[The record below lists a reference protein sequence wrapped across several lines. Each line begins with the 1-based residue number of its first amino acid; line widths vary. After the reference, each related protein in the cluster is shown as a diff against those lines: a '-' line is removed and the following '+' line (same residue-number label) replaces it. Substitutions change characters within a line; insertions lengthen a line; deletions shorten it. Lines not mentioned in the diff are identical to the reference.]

1 MSKEIIDGS
10 QDCNDTNDG
19 DWTVYH
25 SRRQKRH
32 NKDERRFKRNQEK
45 EINDMS
51 KNIPGA
57 NYIDNSDRRRNY
69 KKYNPNQTS
78 FLGRNNKNAEKK
90 YRYRQNKKERN
101 TNINK
106 EKNSEE
112 RSKENNEDRIC
123 DSSLE
128 NSSPKITI
136 SEV

>member
-1 MSKEIIDGS
+1 
-10 QDCNDTNDG
+10 
-19 DWTVYH
+19 
-25 SRRQKRH
+25 
-32 NKDERRFKRNQEK
+32 
-45 EINDMS
+45 
-51 KNIPGA
+51 
-57 NYIDNSDRRRNY
+57 
-69 KKYNPNQTS
+69 TS

>member
-1 MSKEIIDGS
+1 MTKEIIEGS
-10 QDCNDTNDG
+10 VDCNNNEQE
-19 DWTVYH
+19 WEVYH
-25 SRRQKRH
+25 SRNQKRH
-32 NKDERRFKRNQEK
+32 ARDEKRFIRKQEQ
-45 EINDMS
+45 EISNIS
-51 KNIPGA
+51 SVIPGA
-57 NYIDNSDRRRNY
+57 NYIDNSDRRKDY

-78 FLGRNNKNAEKK
+78 FLGRNNKNNEKK